1 MDAKVAWKG
10 HLSFDATTGSGFTI
24 RLGADPKV
32 GGAND
37 GPRPMELMLVSLIG
51 CTAMD
56 VISILKKKR
65 QDVTDFEVKGHAER
79 ATEHPKVMTSAVIE
93 YHVTGHNV
101 DEAAVRRSIELS
113 AVRYCSA
120 QNMLNQII
128 PIELRYFIYE
138 EGEDGQRTLTIEG
151 EYRRED

>member
-1 MDAKVAWKG
+1 MDARAAWKG
-10 HLSFDATTGSGFTI
+10 GLSFDATTGSGFTI

-37 GPRPMELMLVSLIG
+37 GPRPLELMLVSLIG

-79 ATEHPKVMTSAVIE
+79 AGEHPKVMTRAVIE
-93 YHVTGHNV
+93 YHVTGHGV
-101 DEAAVRRSIELS
+101 GEAAVRRAIELS
-113 AVRYCSA
+113 AVRYCPA
-120 QNMLNQII
+120 QNMLNKVI

-138 EGEDGQRTLTIEG
+138 AGENGQRSLVLEG
-151 EYRRED
+151 TYQPA